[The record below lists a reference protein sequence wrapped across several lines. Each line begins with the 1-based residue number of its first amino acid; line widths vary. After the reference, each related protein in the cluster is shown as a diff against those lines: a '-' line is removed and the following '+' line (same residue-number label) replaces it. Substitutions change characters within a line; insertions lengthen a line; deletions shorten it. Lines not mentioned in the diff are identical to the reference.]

1 MESGHVAALPDMAY
15 TLEWMNN
22 ERYHIYV
29 TVYRIDKVEHVHG
42 VYVLENTC
50 VSWEDESL
58 TEPHKVCWVAS
69 MNFGKVHNHDLL
81 EGHSI

>member
-1 MESGHVAALPDMAY
+1 MAALPDMAY